1 MEQRLARRINTSR
14 PQSMYIMADLHR
26 SDEDGSVMYMY
37 MYDDTFILVC
47 MVDRSV

>member
-26 SDEDGSVMYMY
+26 SDEDGSVMCVLTPSYLY
-37 MYDDTFILVC
+37 AW
-47 MVDRSV
+47 